1 MSCAR
6 FFHHTIKVRLIE
18 ITLVLMVVVVAHQ
31 LDPRADGLVAA
42 PRAAVQSDARPL
54 ALVVVRQLAL
64 AETDGVS
71 ALVVRVEGF
80 GVAPRAAVQSEARLL
95 ALVVVRQLALAETE
109 VP

>member
-1 MSCAR
+1 M
-6 FFHHTIKVRLIE
+6 IE
-18 ITLVLMVVVVAHQ
+18 ITLVLMVVVAHQ

-42 PRAAVQSDARPL
+42 PRAAVQSEARLL

-80 GVAPRAAVQSEARLL
+80 GVASRAAVQSEARLL